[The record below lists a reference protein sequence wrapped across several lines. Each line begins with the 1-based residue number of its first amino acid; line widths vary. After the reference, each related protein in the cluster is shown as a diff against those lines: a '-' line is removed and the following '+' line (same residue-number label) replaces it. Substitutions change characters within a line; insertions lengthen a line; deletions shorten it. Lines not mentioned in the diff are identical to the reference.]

1 MCWKCKNDL
10 GTYMRMIWDCCIVYP
25 FWCEILEFLEKW
37 VGSALPPEPRLCL
50 LGDRTVV
57 PNVTTKTFTVVKVGI
72 ITAARILLCNWKLPR
87 TSDLKEWNE
96 EMMKI
101 TSFEY
106 MLGRVSGEGKMKETW
121 DSYWTYVNYK

>member
-1 MCWKCKNDL
+1 M
-10 GTYMRMIWDCCIVYP
+10 
-25 FWCEILEFLEKW
+25 
-37 VGSALPPEPRLCL
+37 PPEPWLCL

-57 PNVTTKTFTVVKVGI
+57 PNVTTTFTVVKVGT
-72 ITAARILLCNWKLPR
+72 ITGARILLRNWKLPR
-87 TSDLKEWNE
+87 TPDLKEWNE

-121 DSYWTYVNYK
+121 DSYWAYVNYK